1 MADQVQQ
8 NYANHR
14 RVVPLWHIVTAG
26 ILVLNLVYAI
36 MHFVRHGG
44 DPGRPFGAIIG
55 LLVAIALVL
64 IWGFARVFAV
74 TVQDRVIRL
83 EESFRYEKV
92 LPADLKGRASQ
103 LTMRQIIGLRF
114 ASDAELPGLV
124 RRALDE
130 KLSEKQIKKEVKN
143 WKADNLRA

>member
-1 MADQVQQ
+1 MADQVAQ

-14 RVVPLWHIVTAG
+14 RFVPLWHVVTAG
-26 ILVLNLVYAI
+26 ILLLNLVYAI
-36 MHFVRHGG
+36 MHLVRHVG
-44 DPGRPFGAIIG
+44 DPGRPYGAVVG

-64 IWGFARVFAV
+64 MWGFARAFA
-74 TVQDRVIRL
+74 TKVQDRVIRL

-92 LPADLKGRASQ
+92 LPADLKSRASQ

-114 ASDAELPGLV
+114 ASDAELPALV

-130 KLSEKQIKKEVKN
+130 KLSENQIKKEVKN
-143 WKADNLRA
+143 WKSDTLRA